1 MGNFWLGFVA
11 ALFLVWFTYKV
22 YELLKQKLGGNRWYR
37 VVDVQPF
44 SMPGYWSVEFMLADH
59 HVFGYCKKQPP
70 QEVNPR
76 ELMVRIKHFNSKNGL
91 YHLHWEVIPKAE
103 KERKDLGF

>member
-59 HVFGYCKKQPP
+59 HVF
-70 QEVNPR
+70 
-76 ELMVRIKHFNSKNGL
+76 VRIKHFNSKNGL